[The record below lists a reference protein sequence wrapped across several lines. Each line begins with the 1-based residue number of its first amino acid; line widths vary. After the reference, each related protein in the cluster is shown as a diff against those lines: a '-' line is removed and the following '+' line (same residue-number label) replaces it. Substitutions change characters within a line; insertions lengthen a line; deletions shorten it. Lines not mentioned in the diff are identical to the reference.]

1 MIADTLLEI
10 AGFLSPFMV
19 AAILWAAHEAFMEGD
34 K

>member
-19 AAILWAAHEAFMEGD
+19 AGILWIFHEALTEGD